1 VIVGRATELQRLDE
15 IVDAARAGSAQAVLL
30 VGEAGM
36 GKTALLGAVERL
48 GRRHGFRIVRAAAP
62 EGSAEL
68 THALVEDIVRA
79 LPEALAALDPDER
92 ALLAQVALR
101 GAAAPGRV
109 ASALMHLLAE
119 ACTTS
124 PVLLLLDDLHW
135 ADRASL
141 SALVL
146 AVGRLS
152 TEPLVLLG
160 AARPRPAL
168 DPRTAQWVRLDVEP
182 LQPEAAVGMLRA
194 SMPPA
199 LAAQIPLAQAE
210 HVVAALG
217 HCPLVIAECTRLLS
231 ESQLTGAAALPHPIP
246 LDERLHQ
253 AWAGTYADLPAPARE
268 AVLSLCLVQGSGDG
282 LLDHVLA
289 RRGGTRADLQ
299 PAIEA
304 RLVVP
309 ARLGPGQ
316 GGGPGLAHPLIRD
329 AILACT
335 PESVLSA
342 EHRRVAEAARD
353 LGLPP
358 AVVIA
363 HLASG
368 GRPGDRACIECLVDE
383 AERALADDQVVVGCR
398 GLVAA
403 AMLTTSAPERSHMAA
418 RAARALLERSVSL
431 SEAWPVLAHVDES
444 LLSPEERAWTQ
455 WLRAELI
462 GETDVRQA
470 AAALSAAA
478 DDAHEAGSAAEP
490 MVLWSGVI
498 ASWMLDDG
506 ARALEQA
513 ARLERWI
520 GSTPPEDL
528 GAIPAWAGKVVS
540 ALSRFEVGDV
550 AEVAPAIEAARA
562 EAAQWR
568 STPATNLGLLLD
580 VVILDQMLEATGPQV
595 DARIAEAG
603 RRLSGDPGETL
614 AHVRQAQAERALRAG
629 EVTLARALADEA
641 LDLVRT
647 GGSRQNVALALVASV
662 RVGCVGGA
670 HDALIRDA
678 DELQELAGRLGCVRF
693 GTVADQGQGML
704 ALAEGRLDDALAH
717 LEPLTRDLLLGTGP
731 SDPVP
736 MGRADLVE
744 ALVRTGDTAGAAR
757 VAADLQAVLGPSTDP
772 VARALLD
779 RVHGLVAPAAQAQ
792 AALERAAMA
801 FRAAGLPVQEARTR
815 LVLGELLRRER
826 QTAAARRELRAVVA
840 AFERMG
846 AHPWLGRALGELR
859 ATGAAVPVTGPD
871 PWSMLTPQEL
881 RVATTVAHGASNR
894 QAASALF
901 LSPRTVEYHLAAA
914 YRKLGVTSRTALAHS
929 LAQREPPS
937 RLEGGAIRRIRAT

>member
-1 VIVGRATELQRLDE
+1 VIVGRATELQALGE
-15 IVDAARAGSAQAVLL
+15 IVDAAHSGSTRAVLL
-30 VGEAGM
+30 LGDAGM
-36 GKTALLGAVERL
+36 GKTTLLGAVERL

-68 THALVEDIVRA
+68 THALVEDIVQA
-79 LPEALAALDPDER
+79 LPEALAALGPDER
-92 ALLAQVALR
+92 QLLAQVALR
-101 GAAAPGRV
+101 GAQAPGRV

-119 ACTTS
+119 ACTTD
-124 PVLLLLDDLHW
+124 PILLLLDDLHW
-135 ADRASL
+135 ADAASQG
-141 SALVL
+141 ALVL

-168 DPRTAQWVRLDVEP
+168 DPRTARWQRLDVEP

-194 SMPPA
+194 NMPPV
-199 LAAQIPLAQAE
+199 LASQIPVAQAE

-231 ESQLTGAAALPHPIP
+231 QAQLTGASALPDPIP
-246 LDERLHQ
+246 LDERLLQ
-253 AWAGTYADLPAPARE
+253 AWAGAYADLPAPTQE
-268 AVLSLCLVQGSGDG
+268 AVLALCLAQGTGDG

-289 RRGGTRADLQ
+289 RGGGSRADLQ

-309 ARLGPGQ
+309 ARLGPAQ

-329 AILACT
+329 AILAST
-335 PESVLSA
+335 PESVVSA
-342 EHRRVAEAARD
+342 AHSRVAGAARD

-358 AVVIA
+358 AVAIA

-368 GRPGDRACIECLVDE
+368 GQLGDRACISALLDE
-383 AERALADDQVVVGCR
+383 AERALADDQPVVGSR

-403 AMLTTSAPERSHMAA
+403 AMLSTSAEQRSHLAA
-418 RAARALLERSVSL
+418 RAARTLLERSVSL
-431 SEAWPVLAHVDES
+431 SEAWPILNHVDES
-444 LLSPEERAWTQ
+444 LLSAEERVWTQ
-455 WLRAELI
+455 WLRAELV
-462 GETDVRQA
+462 GETDLREA

-478 DDAHEAGSAAEP
+478 ALAHEAGSAAEP
-490 MVLWSGVI
+490 MLLWSVVI
-498 ASWMLDDG
+498 ASWMLGDG
-506 ARALEQA
+506 VRAQEGA
-513 ARLERWI
+513 AHLERWI
-520 GSTPPEDL
+520 GSTPP
-528 GAIPAWAGKVVS
+528 GRMGVIPPWTGRVMS
-540 ALSRFEVGDV
+540 ALTRFEVGDV
-550 AEVAPAIEAARA
+550 AEVAPLLDAVRA

-568 STPATNLGLLLD
+568 FTPATDFGLLFNVVFLD
-580 VVILDQMLEATGPQV
+580 TMVGATGPQV

-603 RRLSGDPGETL
+603 RRLTGDPGETL
-614 AHVRQAQAERALRAG
+614 AYVRQVQAERALRAG
-629 EVTLARALADEA
+629 EVALARALADEA
-641 LDLVRT
+641 MDLVRP
-647 GGSRQNVALALVASV
+647 GGSRQNVALALVTSV
-662 RVGCVGGA
+662 RVGCVGGD

-678 DELQELAGRLGCVRF
+678 EELRELAGRLGCVRF
-693 GTVADQGQGML
+693 GTFADHGQGAL

-736 MGRADLVE
+736 SGRADLVE
-744 ALVRTGDTAGAAR
+744 ALMRTGDTEGAAK
-757 VAADLQAVLGPSTDP
+757 VASDLQAVLGPSTDP

-779 RVHGLVAPAAQAQ
+779 RVHGLVAPAPQAQ
-792 AALERAAMA
+792 VALERAATG

-826 QTAAARRELRAVVA
+826 RTTAARRELRAVAA
-840 AFERMG
+840 AFQRMG

-871 PWSMLTPQEL
+871 PWSTLTPQEL
-881 RVATTVAHGASNR
+881 RVATTVARGASNR

-901 LSPRTVEYHLAAA
+901 LSPRTVEYHLASA

-937 RLEGGAIRRIRAT
+937 THEGGAIRRIRAT